1 MSRGWR
7 LSVLDD
13 AIRTVMSASPAW
25 LREKVLGRLS
35 GYPDAARCWLFP
47 VSAGSYGKV
56 RIPRSSGMN
65 ATVATHRVVWLALRG
80 PIAVG
85 MVLDH
90 DGPNGCSNRA
100 CANPLHLQ
108 EVTLTHNTAATG
120 ASWAARNARKTHCP
134 AGHELASGNLTPDSV
149 RHGYRQCLAC
159 TKRREHERTEA
170 LRAASQALGVSQY
183 EVMRR
188 YGRST
193 ATYRDLVANH
203 A

>member
-1 MSRGWR
+1 MPRGWR

-80 PIAVG
+80 PRILVTG
-85 MVLDH
+85 SREW
-90 DGPNGCSNRA
+90 SNQAAIDYALALAFAGEDTVIVHGDCPTGA
-100 CANPLHLQ
+100 CAGRP
-108 EVTLTHNTAATG
+108 
-120 ASWAARNARKTHCP
+120 R
-134 AGHELASGNLTPDSV
+134 LAF
-149 RHGYRQCLAC
+149 R
-159 TKRREHERTEA
+159 
-170 LRAASQALGVSQY
+170 
-183 EVMRR
+183 
-188 YGRST
+188 
-193 ATYRDLVANH
+193 
-203 A
+203 